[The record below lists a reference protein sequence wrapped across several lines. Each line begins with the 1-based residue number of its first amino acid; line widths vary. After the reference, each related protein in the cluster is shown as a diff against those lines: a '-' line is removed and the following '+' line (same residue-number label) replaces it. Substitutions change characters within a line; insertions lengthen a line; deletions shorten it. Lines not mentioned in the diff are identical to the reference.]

1 MRKSIVICCALM
13 LACSSAAVLTA
24 CGSDDDTQEMFATYE
39 TWQDGFYNINMMD
52 GFGRISRSDEQAH
65 GGSYSAKLQPLG
77 SHTDGEAPYFYYP
90 MQIEGGGWV

>member
-1 MRKSIVICCALM
+1 MRKSVIVCCALM

-24 CGSDDDTQEMFATYE
+24 CGGDNAQEMFATYE

-65 GGSYSAKLQPLG
+65 GGEYSAKLQPLG

-90 MQIEGGGWV
+90 MQIGGGWI